1 MKKIIFLIFL
11 LFIWAISLWSGS
23 LSTGF
28 VEILIQNLQPGK
40 SCSLEKIA
48 KYPYKLKNKSNK
60 KIKVRVQAKYSDK
73 KYLREKF
80 NHIPDINW
88 VKIMPKIIEIEPGEE
103 GAADII
109 INIPDKEK
117 YYNKRYQVNI
127 LAETV
132 NIDKNRKAFRI
143 GLALESVL
151 LFTTLKKGFTI
162 KHSPKPINLNYELIP
177 GHLNITNIQIKN
189 THKLIKKDYEL
200 KVINSDTND
209 INLNVEV
216 LKVSNTLAQLR
227 RGYEDI
233 HELSMIKLQT
243 RTIFLKKGEQGIIK
257 FQFHIYDKEIFK
269 NKKYQFVL
277 NIYNS
282 KDNKAS
288 GKYYKVYLDL

>member
-1 MKKIIFLIFL
+1 MKKIIFLILL

-23 LSTGF
+23 ISTSF
-28 VEILIQNLQPGK
+28 VEVLIQNLQPGK
-40 SCSLEKIA
+40 SHGLEKIA

-60 KIKVRVQAKYSDK
+60 KIKVRVRAVYSGK
-73 KYLREKF
+73 RYLRKKF

-88 VKIMPKIIEIEPGEE
+88 VEINPEILEIEPGEE
-103 GAADII
+103 GVADII
-109 INIPDKEK
+109 INIPDKEQC
-117 YYNKRYQVNI
+117 YNKRYQVNI

-143 GLALESVL
+143 GLALESFL

-162 KHSPKPINLNYELIP
+162 KHSPKPINLNYELVP

-189 THKLIKKDYEL
+189 THKLIKNDYEL

-233 HELSMIKLQT
+233 HKLSMIKLQT

-288 GKYYKVYLDL
+288 GKYCKVYLDL